1 MNIFGVDVCQKC
13 GHKNEETLNKRR
25 KTCLSKYGEDNV
37 LKVQEIKEK
46 ASASCLK
53 NFGVKNPMQNEGIG
67 NRFGIGCERVRQ
79 IQKEA
84 LSKLRVKYG
93 DVLRELL

>member
-53 NFGVKNPMQNEGIG
+53 NFGVKNPMQNEEIY
-67 NRFGIGCERVRQ
+67 NKAISTCIE
-79 IQKEA
+79 
-84 LSKLRVKYG
+84 KYG
-93 DVLRELL
+93 DTFRQKNCEKA